1 MEAQMNVGTKMKMVG
16 IGAKDRAENMAHEMK
31 DRAAERRLDRAH
43 AEAER
48 LRNENDLLRDE
59 VTETRSEHRRILDL
73 LEERFAEL
81 SDEVDDVDGKKK
93 SHKGRWFLFLLAAG
107 GAAYYWFTQRG
118 GATDEW
124 GVQTSGGPAVTG
136 SSTTTAL

>member
-1 MEAQMNVGTKMKMVG
+1 MNVGTTMKMVG
-16 IGAKDRAENMAHEMK
+16 KGAKYRAENMAHDMK
-31 DRAAERRLDRAH
+31 DRAVERRLDRAH
-43 AEAER
+43 AESER

-81 SDEVDDVDGKKK
+81 SDDVEDAGGKKK

-107 GAAYYWFTQRG
+107 GAAYYWFQQRSG
-118 GATDEW
+118 STDEW
-124 GVQTSGGPAVTG
+124 GMQTSGGPAATQ

>member
-1 MEAQMNVGTKMKMVG
+1 MSVGTTVKMVG
-16 IGAKDRAENMAHEMK
+16 KGAKYRAENMAHDMK
-31 DRAAERRLDRAH
+31 DRSVERRLDRAH
-43 AEAER
+43 AESER

-59 VTETRSEHRRILDL
+59 VSETRAEHRRILDL

-81 SDEVDDVDGKKK
+81 SEEVDDVDGTKK
-93 SHKGRWFLFLLAAG
+93 SHKFRWFLFLLAAG

-118 GATDEW
+118 DVTDEW
-124 GVQTSGGPAVTG
+124 GVQTSGGPTVTE